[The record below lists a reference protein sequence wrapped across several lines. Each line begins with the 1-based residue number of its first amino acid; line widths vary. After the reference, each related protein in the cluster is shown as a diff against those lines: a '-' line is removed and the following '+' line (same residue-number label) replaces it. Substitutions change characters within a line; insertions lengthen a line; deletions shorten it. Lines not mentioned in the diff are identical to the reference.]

1 MSFQSKR
8 LQGWYEFFLEQRGKP
23 TFSQKVDSQVI
34 LNWENKLPSSLLRI
48 WQELGWCSFHNGLL
62 WIVNPDDYQY
72 LVDTW
77 LDNTKYLQ
85 LDNFYCIARTAFGEC
100 LLYGERTK
108 RIIQIQPQYNTIWA
122 DDKQLQEPDDDFG
135 ASISTLLYLKSDI
148 ADFDITDIQDEP
160 LFERAVKKLG
170 VLSPDEMYA
179 FEPFYMLLP
188 DEQII
193 IERLIKVRMDVYTD
207 MLYQFQPPVSRG
219 TSFSDIFK

>member
-1 MSFQSKR
+1 MSFESKR

-23 TFSQKVDSQVI
+23 TLSQKVDSQVI

-108 RIIQIQPQYNTIWA
+108 RIIEIQPQYNTIWA

-135 ASISTLLYLKSDI
+135 ASISTLLYLKSDT
-148 ADFDITDIQDEP
+148 ADFDMTDIQDEP

-188 DEQII
+188 DEQIT